1 MEKDFPTG
9 VDPDGPLTA
18 DMLDGLVLSNGL
30 NRERHEGVTA
40 THALSW
46 MEGGRHLRFPD
57 TVCRSIADFLREWEL
72 CLQHRDLNEVLK
84 PLLGRFPGTRQG
96 PEAETR
102 RRYAMADW
110 LIRTNVPA
118 WLEAGGMPASARS
131 LRKLPEIKPG
141 LTEQE
146 TRLVMDRTQRAAAY
160 SFDPVYRQQ
169 FANPPQIGQSGL
181 TAALAASPAEIAS
194 LARVIAENACGR
206 VRSNRR
212 DAFEKVRLE
221 MQSSAA
227 RMLESAAG
235 T

>member
-1 MEKDFPTG
+1 MKRDFPTG
-9 VDPDGPLTA
+9 VDPDGPLTT
-18 DMLDGLVLSNGL
+18 DMLDRLVLSSEL
-30 NRERHEGVTA
+30 NRERHEGVYA

-46 MEGGRHLRFPD
+46 MEGGPHLRFPG
-57 TVCRSIADFLREWEL
+57 TVCRAIADFLREWEL
-72 CLQHRDLNEVLK
+72 CLQHRDLNDVLK

-102 RRYAMADW
+102 RRYAMTDW

-118 WLEAGGMPASARS
+118 WLEAGGMPASAQS
-131 LRKLPEIKPG
+131 LRELPEIRPD

-146 TRLVMDRTQRAAAY
+146 VKLVMDRTQGAAAY
-160 SFDPVYRQQ
+160 SFDPVCRQQ
-169 FANPPQIGQSGL
+169 FANPTQIGQSGL
-181 TAALAASPAEIAS
+181 TAALAASPVEIAS
-194 LARVIAENACGR
+194 LARVIAENACTR

-227 RMLESAAG
+227 RMLESAAR